1 MAPKETL
8 YEAKWN
14 DINTLAITID
24 GEISTN
30 FPTTNAYGGT
40 VTCTTGTGKVE
51 WNGTKWVL
59 TTSGITKGS
68 TKCNVN
74 FIFSPTWENPGSNTL
89 LAKIK
94 AIIMWFLRRLIPGN
108 KFLTTMKQFCRAKQ
122 MIMAHPIIL
131 GEM

>member
-1 MAPKETL
+1 MNKRLFIFFISIFIILGVIIYLIMAPKETL

-51 WNGTKWVL
+51 WNGTK
-59 TTSGITKGS
+59 
-68 TKCNVN
+68 
-74 FIFSPTWENPGSNTL
+74 
-89 LAKIK
+89 
-94 AIIMWFLRRLIPGN
+94 
-108 KFLTTMKQFCRAKQ
+108 
-122 MIMAHPIIL
+122 
-131 GEM
+131 